1 MRQFILIISIILL
14 VTIPIAAESNNS
26 ARLNSEEII
35 KQKLKELNLTN
46 LRQEVEKLNQQTN
59 NYLPPLQI
67 NDLLDLFNE
76 QGLKI
81 KITAIIKGL
90 LRYLFDEI
98 IVNSR
103 LLGELVILSLIV
115 AILKTFQ
122 FNFSN
127 TEVSKL
133 ANGIIYLV
141 LIIIA
146 LNSFKVAVVIAQ
158 NTITN
163 MVDIMH
169 ALLPLLLTLLVSL
182 GSITSATLFHPI
194 SFLIV
199 NALSTVVAKVV
210 FPLIFLAAILDII
223 NNISDHY
230 QVTGLASLF
239 KQIGVGLLG
248 VVMTIF
254 MAAIVTQ
261 GTIAAVSDG
270 VTIRT
275 AKYLTGSFVPIV
287 GGFVANAL
295 DMIVGGSLLI
305 KNALGIFGV
314 LTILIF
320 CSFSVIKIIALVFI
334 YRLAAAIVQP
344 VSDAKIVDCL
354 NRLGNNL
361 LLVFAAVVGVGVMF
375 FTIIIIIVG
384 TANFV
389 VMLR

>member
-1 MRQFILIISIILL
+1 MKEITILILLLFIITLP
-14 VTIPIAAESNNS
+14 VVAQNKEE
-26 ARLNSEEII
+26 RWDREEII
-35 KQKLKELNLTN
+35 E
-46 LRQEVEKLNQQTN
+46 EKLNQLNLNDLRKEVEELNLQTS
-59 NYLPPLQI
+59 NYLPSLEIEDII
-67 NDLLDLFNE
+67 NLFSQE
-76 QGLKI
+76 GLKL
-81 KITAIIKGL
+81 KLTAVVKGL
-90 LRYLFDEI
+90 IRYFFDEI
-98 IVNSR
+98 IINAE
-103 LLGELVILSLIV
+103 LLGELVILALIV
-115 AILKTFQ
+115 AVLKTFQ
-122 FNFSN
+122 FNFNS

-133 ANGIIYLV
+133 ANGIVYLV

-146 LNSFKVAVVIAQ
+146 LNSFKVAVATAQ
-158 NTITN
+158 NTIDN

-169 ALLPLLLTLLVSL
+169 AILPLLLTLLVSL
-182 GSITSATLFHPI
+182 GSVTSATLFHPI

-199 NALSTVVAKVV
+199 NALSTIVAKVI

-239 KQIGVGLLG
+239 KEIGIGLLG

-261 GTIAAVSDG
+261 GSVAAVSDG

-287 GGFVANAL
+287 GGFLANAL

-314 LTILIF
+314 LIILIF
-320 CSFSVIKIIALVFI
+320 CSFSVLKILALVFI
-334 YRLAAAIVQP
+334 YRLAGAIIQP
-344 VSDAKIVDCL
+344 VSDDKIVDCL

-361 LLVFAAVVGVGVMF
+361 LLIFGAVVGVGIMF

>member
-1 MRQFILIISIILL
+1 MPLPLAAQNKSQQLKPEQII
-14 VTIPIAAESNNS
+14 E
-26 ARLNSEEII
+26 
-35 KQKLKELNLTN
+35 KQLKELNLTD
-46 LRQEVEKLNQQTN
+46 LKHEVESLNQQTN
-59 NYLPPLQI
+59 QYLPSLKI
-67 NDLLDLFNE
+67 RDILDLFS
-76 QGLKI
+76 QRGLKV
-81 KITAIIKGL
+81 KLTAIVKGL
-90 LRYLFDEI
+90 IRYLFDEI
-98 IVNSR
+98 LINSR
-103 LLGELVILSLIV
+103 LLGELVILALIV
-115 AILKTFQ
+115 AVLKTFQ
-122 FNFSN
+122 FNFAN

-146 LNSFKVAVVIAQ
+146 LNSFKVALITAQ
-158 NTITN
+158 DTITN

-169 ALLPLLLTLLVSL
+169 AILPLLLTLLVSL
-182 GSITSATLFHPI
+182 GSVTSATLFHPI

-199 NALSTVVAKVV
+199 NALSTIVAKIV

-248 VVMTIF
+248 VVMTVF

-287 GGFVANAL
+287 GGFLANAL
-295 DMIVGGSLLI
+295 DMLVGGSLLI
-305 KNALGIFGV
+305 KNAIGVFGV
-314 LTILIF
+314 LIILIF

-334 YRLAAAIVQP
+334 YRLAGAIIQP

-361 LLVFAAVVGVGVMF
+361 LLVFGAVVGVGIMF
-375 FTIIIIIVG
+375 FTIIIIVVG
-384 TANFV
+384 TANFI

>member
-1 MRQFILIISIILL
+1 MRPFILIILIIVLI
-14 VTIPIAAESNNS
+14 TIPAAAQNQSQS
-26 ARLNSEEII
+26 LKPEEII
-35 KQKLKELNLTN
+35 NQKLKQLNLTD
-46 LRQEVEKLNQQTN
+46 LRQEVKKLNQQTN

-67 NDLLDLFNE
+67 NDIVKLFSK
-76 QGLKI
+76 QGLRI
-81 KITAIIKGL
+81 KGVEIVKGL
-90 LRYLFDEI
+90 LRYLLDEI

-103 LLGELVILSLIV
+103 LLGELVILALIV

-122 FNFSN
+122 FNFTN

-146 LNSFKVAVVIAQ
+146 LDSFKVAIVIAK

-182 GSITSATLFHPI
+182 GSVTSATLFHPI

-199 NALSTVVAKVV
+199 NALSTIVAKVV
-210 FPLIFLAAILDII
+210 FPLIFLATILDII
-223 NNISDHY
+223 NNISEHY

-239 KQIGVGLLG
+239 KQVGVGLLG

-261 GTIAAVSDG
+261 GTIAAVGDG
-270 VTIRT
+270 VTLRT

-287 GGFVANAL
+287 GGFLANAL

-305 KNALGIFGV
+305 KNVLGIFGV
-314 LTILIF
+314 LIILIF

-334 YRLAAAIVQP
+334 YRLAAAIIQP

-361 LLVFAAVVGVGVMF
+361 LLVFAAVVGVGIMF
-375 FTIIIIIVG
+375 FTIIIIVVG

>member
-1 MRQFILIISIILL
+1 MKQLLLVFLIILL
-14 VTIPIAAESNNS
+14 TSLPLAAQTKPPK
-26 ARLNSEEII
+26 LKSEEIMEEQL
-35 KQKLKELNLTN
+35 KQLNLTD
-46 LRQEVEKLNQQTN
+46 LKQEVEKLNQHTN
-59 NYLPPLQI
+59 QYLPPI
-67 NDLLDLFNE
+67 RIRDILDLFSQ
-76 QGLKI
+76 QGLQVKF
-81 KITAIIKGL
+81 TAVVKGL
-90 LRYLFDEI
+90 AKYLFDEI
-98 IVNSR
+98 LINSR
-103 LLGELVILSLIV
+103 LLGELVILALLV
-115 AILKTFQ
+115 AVLKTFQ
-122 FNFSN
+122 FNFAH

-146 LNSFKVAVVIAQ
+146 LNSFKVALVIAQ

-169 ALLPLLLTLLVSL
+169 AILPLLLTLLVSL
-182 GSITSATLFHPI
+182 GSVTSATLFHPI

-199 NALSTVVAKVV
+199 NALSTIVAKIV

-287 GGFVANAL
+287 GGFLANAL

-305 KNALGIFGV
+305 KNAIGVFGV
-314 LTILIF
+314 LIILIF

-334 YRLAAAIVQP
+334 YRLAGAIIQP

-361 LLVFAAVVGVGVMF
+361 LLVFGAVVGVGIMF
-375 FTIIIIIVG
+375 FTIIIIVVG

>member
-1 MRQFILIISIILL
+1 MRPFILIILIIVLI
-14 VTIPIAAESNNS
+14 TIPAAAQNQSQS
-26 ARLNSEEII
+26 LKPEEII
-35 KQKLKELNLTN
+35 NQKLKQLNLTD

-67 NDLLDLFNE
+67 NDIVKLFSK
-76 QGLKI
+76 QGLRI
-81 KITAIIKGL
+81 KGIEIVKGL
-90 LRYLFDEI
+90 LRYLLDEI

-103 LLGELVILSLIV
+103 LLGELVILALIV

-122 FNFSN
+122 FNFTN

-146 LNSFKVAVVIAQ
+146 LDSFKVAIVIAK

-182 GSITSATLFHPI
+182 GSVTSATLFHPI

-199 NALSTVVAKVV
+199 NALSTIVAKVV
-210 FPLIFLAAILDII
+210 FPFIFLATILDII
-223 NNISDHY
+223 NNISEHY

-239 KQIGVGLLG
+239 KQVGVGLLG

-261 GTIAAVSDG
+261 GTIAAVGDG
-270 VTIRT
+270 VTLRT

-287 GGFVANAL
+287 GGFLANAL

-305 KNALGIFGV
+305 KNVLGIFGV
-314 LTILIF
+314 LIILIF

-334 YRLAAAIVQP
+334 YRLAAAIIQP

-361 LLVFAAVVGVGVMF
+361 LLVFAAVVGVGIMF
-375 FTIIIIIVG
+375 FTIIIIVVG

>member
-1 MRQFILIISIILL
+1 MRPFILIILIIVLI
-14 VTIPIAAESNNS
+14 TIPAAAQNQSQS
-26 ARLNSEEII
+26 LKPEEII
-35 KQKLKELNLTN
+35 NQKLKQLNLTD
-46 LRQEVEKLNQQTN
+46 LRQEVKKLNQQTN

-67 NDLLDLFNE
+67 NDIVKLFSK
-76 QGLKI
+76 QGLRI
-81 KITAIIKGL
+81 KGIEIVKGL
-90 LRYLFDEI
+90 LRYLLDEI

-103 LLGELVILSLIV
+103 LLGELVILALIV

-122 FNFSN
+122 FNFTN

-146 LNSFKVAVVIAQ
+146 LDSFKVAIVIAK

-182 GSITSATLFHPI
+182 GSVTSATLFHPI

-199 NALSTVVAKVV
+199 NALSTIVAKVV
-210 FPLIFLAAILDII
+210 FPFIFLATILDII
-223 NNISDHY
+223 NNISEHY

-239 KQIGVGLLG
+239 KQVGVGLLG

-261 GTIAAVSDG
+261 GTIAAVGDG
-270 VTIRT
+270 VTLRT

-287 GGFVANAL
+287 GGFLANAL

-305 KNALGIFGV
+305 KNVLGIFGV
-314 LTILIF
+314 LIILIF

-334 YRLAAAIVQP
+334 YRLAAAIIQP

-361 LLVFAAVVGVGVMF
+361 LLVFAAVVGVGIMF
-375 FTIIIIIVG
+375 FTIIIIVVG